1 MTTHVQGPPD
11 GLAGAAAASAARR
24 ARAEL
29 KRQVDFSGEALLD
42 AVAACRGPHGAHLG
56 RMPLVELL
64 AAMPGMGRRRAE
76 ELAELAGIPPQRR
89 LAGLGHLQVER
100 LAALIDARAAR
111 RIARRPAT
119 EEA

>member
-1 MTTHVQGPPD
+1 
-11 GLAGAAAASAARR
+11 
-24 ARAEL
+24 
-29 KRQVDFSGEALLD
+29 
-42 AVAACRGPHGAHLG
+42 
-56 RMPLVELL
+56 MPLVELL

-111 RIARRPAT
+111 RMARRSAA
-119 EEA
+119 EGE

>member
-1 MTTHVQGPPD
+1 MTAPPHEAPIV
-11 GLAGAAAASAARR
+11 LAGTAAASAARR

-29 KRQVDFSGEALLD
+29 KRQVDFSGEALRS
-42 AVAACRGPHGAHLG
+42 AVDSCRGPQGAHLR
-56 RMPLVELL
+56 RMPVVELL
-64 AAMPGMGRRRAE
+64 SAMPGMGRRRAE
-76 ELAELAGIPPQRR
+76 ELAGLAGIPPQRR

-111 RIARRPAT
+111 RMARRPQP